1 MAIRSKR
8 IVGVVLPTKKKLDNN
23 ALSSSLSMII
33 AAARGGGD
41 SNVGYRTTPPLSS
54 LLGYSIVPASEL
66 YLLNT
71 V

>member
-23 ALSSSLSMII
+23 AVSSSLVII
-33 AAARGGGD
+33 AAATRGGGH

-54 LLGYSIVPASEL
+54 LLG
-66 YLLNT
+66 
-71 V
+71 

>member
-8 IVGVVLPTKKKLDNN
+8 IVGVVLPTKKLDNN
-23 ALSSSLSMII
+23 AVSSSLSMII

-54 LLGYSIVPASEL
+54 LLGYSIVPVSKL
-66 YLLNT
+66 CT
-71 V
+71 SF